1 MDSGFSV
8 LLAASAVIRER
19 AAARRWRP
27 DYYNMVGAVSPAIPD
42 VWDLFDDE
50 VRDSMLTAAQA

>member
-1 MDSGFSV
+1 MDSWFSV

-27 DYYNMVGAVSPAIPD
+27 DYHNLVGAVSPAIPD

-50 VRDSMLTAAQA
+50 VRA